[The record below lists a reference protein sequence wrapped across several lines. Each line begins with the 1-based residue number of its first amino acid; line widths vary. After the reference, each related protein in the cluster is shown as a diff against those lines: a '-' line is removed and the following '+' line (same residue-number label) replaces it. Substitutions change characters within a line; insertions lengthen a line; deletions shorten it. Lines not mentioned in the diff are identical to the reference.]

1 MNLSRFAIAT
11 SRLLSPRMR
20 GEDDLRQSLKS
31 GEGMA
36 GTCTAE
42 CSEAQGPSPVSPSLD
57 HPSPLTRGGE
67 ARAAQP
73 RVRFARRAFTLIELL
88 IVIAIV
94 ALLIALALPS
104 LRGAIAASRTTKCLS
119 NQRQL
124 GVAWTMYANTYRD
137 LATPAAYW
145 RQEQIGSGPVVY
157 WFGADAPENTPDGAP
172 TSGLL
177 TPFLSAARAERGSLE
192 CPEQPAGTYTPQTK
206 HLKFSTTYGYNGYY
220 LTPLMTP
227 GWGDQIGSR
236 PWRRT
241 ADIVQPSLL
250 LVFADTILAGAS
262 ASALPRSSALLDPP
276 LLFSPSTGWSTNG
289 SPTMSFR
296 HAGRQRVSSLAAGVR
311 ADGSA
316 SASSTSVE
324 LLRRDGRGRLLGV
337 GSLSKSPDPWYV
349 PDWQAWRASIH

>member
-1 MNLSRFAIAT
+1 MNLSRFAIAA
-11 SRLLSPRMR
+11 SRLLSPRLR
-20 GEDDLRQSLKS
+20 GEDDLRQNLKP

-36 GTCTAE
+36 GTNSRHAIGHPTPLPGLAL
-42 CSEAQGPSPVSPSLD
+42 SGLGL
-57 HPSPLTRGGE
+57 PSPLRGAG
-67 ARAAQP
+67 
-73 RVRFARRAFTLIELL
+73 RRDRGVSAFTLIELL

-104 LRGAIAASRTTKCLS
+104 LRSAIAASRTTKCLS

-157 WFGADAPENTPDGAP
+157 WFGADAPENTPEGVQ

-177 TPFLSAARAERGSLE
+177 TPFFSAARAERGALE

-206 HLKFSTTYGYNGYY
+206 YLKFSTTYGYNGYY
-220 LTPLMTP
+220 LSPLMTP

-241 ADIVQPSLL
+241 ADIVQPSSL
-250 LVFADTILAGAS
+250 LVFADSLLAGTS
-262 ASALPRSSALLDPP
+262 ATSVPRSSALLDPP
-276 LLFSPSTGWSTNG
+276 LLFSPSSGWSPNL
-289 SPTMSFR
+289 SPTTSFR
-296 HAGRQRVSSLAAGVR
+296 HAGRQRASSLAAGVR

-316 SASSTSVE
+316 SASGTSAD
-324 LLRRDGRGRLLGV
+324 LLRRDSRGRALGV
-337 GSLSKSPDPWYV
+337 GSFSKSPDPWYV
-349 PDWQAWRASIH
+349 PDWQAWRAPIN

>member
-1 MNLSRFAIAT
+1 M
-11 SRLLSPRMR
+11 
-20 GEDDLRQSLKS
+20 RQSLKS
-31 GEGMA
+31 GEG
-36 GTCTAE
+36 TARANPPHTLGHPTPLPGLAL
-42 CSEAQGPSPVSPSLD
+42 SGLG
-57 HPSPLTRGGE
+57 HPSPLRGAG
-67 ARAAQP
+67 
-73 RVRFARRAFTLIELL
+73 RRDRGVSAFTLIELL

-157 WFGADAPENTPDGAP
+157 WFGADAPESTPEGAP

-177 TPFLSAARAERGSLE
+177 TPFFSAARSERGALE
-192 CPEQPAGTYTPQTK
+192 CPEQPSGTYTPQTK

-241 ADIVQPSLL
+241 SDIVQPSSLM
-250 LVFADTILAGAS
+250 VFADTILAGTS
-262 ASALPRSSALLDPP
+262 ATSMPRSSALLDPP
-276 LLFSPSTGWSTNG
+276 LLFSPSSGWANNL
-289 SPTMSFR
+289 SPTTAFR
-296 HAGRQRVSSLAAGVR
+296 HAGRQRTGALAAGVR

-316 SASSTSVE
+316 SASTTSAE
-324 LLRRDGRGRLLGV
+324 LLRRDARGRVLGV
-337 GSLSKSPDPWYV
+337 GSFSKTPDPWYV
-349 PDWQAWRASIH
+349 PDWQAWRSTIN

>member
-1 MNLSRFAIAT
+1 MNL
-11 SRLLSPRMR
+11 R
-20 GEDDLRQSLKS
+20 GLKHP
-31 GEGMA
+31 
-36 GTCTAE
+36 T
-42 CSEAQGPSPVSPSLD
+42 PVSPSLG
-57 HPSPLTRGGE
+57 HPSPIRGAGK
-67 ARAAQP
+67 RD
-73 RVRFARRAFTLIELL
+73 RGVCAFTLIELL
-88 IVIAIV
+88 VVIAIV

-172 TSGLL
+172 SSGLL
-177 TPFLSAARAERGSLE
+177 TPFFSAARAERGALE

-241 ADIVQPSLL
+241 ADIVQPSSL
-250 LVFADTILAGAS
+250 LVFADTILAGTS
-262 ASALPRSSALLDPP
+262 ATSVPRSSALLDPP
-276 LLFSPSTGWSTNG
+276 LLFSPSSGWSSNL
-289 SPTMSFR
+289 SPTTAFR
-296 HAGRQRVSSLAAGVR
+296 HAGRQRSSSLAAGVR

-316 SASSTSVE
+316 SASATSAD
-324 LLRRDGRGRLLGV
+324 LLRRDARGRVLGV
-337 GSLSKSPDPWYV
+337 GSFSKTPDPWYI
-349 PDWQAWRASIH
+349 PDWQAWRVTIN